1 MGGLNEWPCQLYL
14 HAPLSF
20 SILNDVDVK
29 SEKVCT
35 VNPGALFFLCPSIL
49 KHEGKSYMI
58 SGLEFW
64 LYSESFTPRVH
75 RR

>member
-1 MGGLNEWPCQLYL
+1 MSALS
-14 HAPLSF
+14 APLSF

-29 SEKVCT
+29 SEKVCI
-35 VNPGALFFLCPSIL
+35 VNPGALFSLRPSIL
-49 KHEGKSYMI
+49 KLHEEKSYMI

-64 LYSESFTPRVH
+64 LYSESFPPRVH